1 MVLCYSP
8 VTHIKAVGHADVTY
22 GLAIHVTRKELTIT
36 ATVTTLC
43 PCSKEISE
51 YSAHNQRGVVTVKV
65 YLDKNSE
72 MIDDYKEKI
81 LDAMQMQALFFIQF

>member
-1 MVLCYSP
+1 MLGVDVSGKWFFDRYSP
-8 VTHIKAVGHADVTY
+8 VTHIKAVGNADVTY
-22 GLAIHVTRKELTIT
+22 GLAIHKDQVTRKELTIT

-65 YLDKNSE
+65 YLDK
-72 MIDDYKEKI
+72 I
-81 LDAMQMQALFFIQF
+81 LK